1 MWTEEPQGKSPT
13 IEKLP
18 RQGLFPLPTPFR
30 CGLACTNYE
39 NGAQQIGAP

>member
-18 RQGLFPLPTPFR
+18 RQGLFPLPIPVWL
-30 CGLACTNYE
+30 GLHKL
-39 NGAQQIGAP
+39 